1 MRNGIQAVLFDFDHT
16 LGVDHRLEESVL
28 HDLSAHYCCAPLSET
43 AIAET
48 LAIFRSG
55 SRSLADSLAT
65 AFSGCACGVEIIDA
79 YKAAALRRL
88 PTQLEA
94 MPGALDTL
102 HELKARGYTVAI
114 LSNGWTELQMAKASV
129 IGFEGPVFVS
139 ESIGAWKPDTRA
151 FEIAG
156 RELGVD
162 LARSVYVGDAPAA
175 DIAGSKR
182 AGMSAI
188 WAALEGQQYPPDEP
202 EPDASIHGLADL
214 IGAVEALQS
223 GTTVQKT
230 VRRSD

>member
-1 MRNGIQAVLFDFDHT
+1 MGNGIVAVLFDFDHT

-28 HDLSAHYCCAPLSET
+28 RDLSAHYCCTQLSES
-43 AIAET
+43 AIAQT
-48 LAIFRSG
+48 LATFRSG
-55 SRSLADSLAT
+55 SRSLADTLAT

-102 HELKARGYTVAI
+102 EALEARDYTVAI
-114 LSNGWTELQMAKASV
+114 LSNGWTELQIAKAAL
-129 IGFEGPVFVS
+129 IGFAGPVLVS
-139 ESIGAWKPDTRA
+139 ESIGAWKPDVRA

-156 RELGVD
+156 RELGID

-175 DIAGSKR
+175 DVAGSKR
-182 AGMSAI
+182 AGMVAI

-202 EPDASIHGLADL
+202 EPDASIHRLPDL
-214 IGAVEALQS
+214 VKAVEALQRGAS
-223 GTTVQKT
+223 ERRRA
-230 VRRSD
+230 RRSD